1 MPGGDRTGPVGYGP
15 MTGRAAG
22 YCAGYGVPGYMNPIP
37 GFSMRR
43 GIGRGFGMGFGRGRG
58 FGRMTM
64 YNPRGLLRQRFWR
77 APFVQ
82 GMPMPGYA
90 NPYQA
95 PTKEQIEILKEQRD
109 FLNKEAKGLEKRIA
123 DLSK

>member
-37 GFSMRR
+37 GF
-43 GIGRGFGMGFGRGRG
+43 GRGFGMFSRGRG
-58 FGRMTM
+58 FGRRTM
-64 YNPRGLLRQRFWR
+64 YNPRGLLRPRFWG

-90 NPYQA
+90 DPYQA
-95 PTKEQIEILKEQRD
+95 PTKEEELEILKEQRD